1 MSLQAEARWQ
11 TDDDFQGDEM
21 KKQEA
26 ASHSPHAVPTM
37 RPAEPSVTKP
47 QRKSSVA
54 DVAVVSAASGNG
66 HEELIRQRAY
76 SLYEARN
83 YESGHELEDWLQ
95 AEAQISQS
103 RTRESGHP

>member
-1 MSLQAEARWQ
+1 
-11 TDDDFQGDEM
+11 M

-26 ASHSPHAVPTM
+26 ASHSPHAVPTK
-37 RPAEPSVTKP
+37 RQAEPSVTKP

>member
-1 MSLQAEARWQ
+1 
-11 TDDDFQGDEM
+11 M